1 MKRKFDS
8 RWLVVAGC
16 FLMVFICLGFC
27 SSNKSLYLSAITDAL
42 DIKRS
47 LFSIND
53 SCRFLT
59 SAVIA
64 AFFGPL
70 VARFGIKKLIVLG
83 FASLIASM
91 LIYAHATSI
100 YAFYVGGCLLGLG
113 ISFTTTTMVGTVVR
127 RHFRENSGKIMGA
140 ALAANG
146 LGGALA
152 AQIVAPIIFEEGNPF
167 GYRNAYTLV
176 AVILAITAVIVLC
189 LVRDNKEAGP
199 HEAKKAKKTRGQ
211 GWTGIDFA
219 TARKRPYFYFSIFAI
234 FMTGLVLQGVNGI
247 SGAHMK
253 DVGLDSGYVA
263 TVLSVHSLA
272 LTGFKFLTGYMYD
285 KYGVRKTAMVCDVT
299 AIVVTLMLGFLTNSP
314 AGMFMAM
321 FYGFFS
327 SLALPLETIMLPLF
341 AIDLFG
347 NKSYEKMLGLFV
359 AFNTAGYACGSP
371 MVNWCYD
378 LCGSYK
384 PMLIIYAGVML
395 IITIG
400 FQFILKAAQ
409 KERATVEAA
418 EAAAE
423 TAA

>member
-1 MKRKFDS
+1 
-8 RWLVVAGC
+8 
-16 FLMVFICLGFC
+16 MVFICLGFC
-27 SSNKSLYLSAITDAL
+27 SSNKSLYLSAITEAL
-42 DIKRS
+42 DLKRS

-59 SAVIA
+59 SAFIA

-70 VARFGIKKLIVLG
+70 VARFGIKKLIALG
-83 FASLIASM
+83 FCSLIASM

-100 YAFYVGGCLLGLG
+100 YVFYVGGCLLGLG
-113 ISFTTTTMVGTVVR
+113 LAFTTTTMVGSVVR
-127 RHFRENSGKIMGA
+127 RHFKENSGKIMGA

-152 AQIVAPIIFEEGNPF
+152 AQIVTPIIFEEGNAF

-176 AVILAITAVIVLC
+176 AIILAVTAVIVLT
-189 LVRDNKEAGP
+189 LVHDNKDGGP
-199 HEAKKAKKTRGQ
+199 VETKKAKKTRGQ

-219 TARKRPYFYFSIFAI
+219 TARKKPYFYFSIFAI

-285 KYGVRKTAMVCDVT
+285 KFGMRKTALVCDIT
-299 AIVVTLMLGFLTNSP
+299 AIIVTLALGFLTNSSL
-314 AGMFMAM
+314 GVFMAM

-327 SLALPLETIMLPLF
+327 SLALPLETVMLPLF

-347 NKSYEKMLGLFV
+347 NKSYDRMMGLFV

-371 MVNWCYD
+371 LVNWCYD
-378 LCGSYK
+378 IYGSYK
-384 PMLIIYAGVML
+384 PMLIVYAGVML
-395 IITIG
+395 LITIG
-400 FQFILKAAQ
+400 FQFILNAAK
-409 KERATVEAA
+409 KERAAVEAME
-418 EAAAE
+418 EAA
-423 TAA
+423 